1 MEILTKEQLKS
12 RHPKIQYWFWDKPLL
27 KSQAFKEQL
36 DLLCEKSDFNTVILT
51 ERDGVNF
58 WEEDMKPYFD
68 KAIKLAHERGLKI
81 MLQLWPR
88 GHYHKTEV
96 SLKDAVALATER
108 EGVITNGKLTLN
120 SLCTSVRWEEAAPSI
135 HNKILKAY
143 AFKKTGEGF
152 HEENSLVD
160 IAGKAVI
167 TENGKST
174 LTAEFNCPELEGYT
188 VYMLTAHYYQ
198 CADMFSQKRK
208 DEFKEIIDFYK
219 DSGFD
224 SVVLDEFKN
233 LTINPPWVSDIFH
246 DRFYGDSFKAY
257 FEEKTGK
264 DLDQVL
270 FEMRYCPEN
279 KENVRMSAI
288 NIYFDIFRH
297 STKIVETFV
306 ADYTKKTFGKDAF
319 DGLHNTYHNWLQ
331 NDEIW
336 MTCCNWWE
344 VPRNYAQTDED
355 ICYPIRL
362 GIACGCKESLIFDM
376 YYHKD
381 PQAFADKVMRDAAFG
396 SRLHYHA
403 MNDLYYGV
411 DTGSAEFLDF
421 IKPVEDKITLLNAFD
436 PNGLPKMELLV
447 VFGFPSL
454 CNWYP
459 DKEARS
465 GFDINKKLVIEK
477 RCIDLWNNGFFNALA
492 PSDAIDDGRITR
504 DADGKFDYCGHKFD
518 KMLYLYPEYAK
529 DKTIAALKNFATA
542 DNFAVIGSLTH
553 DFDGN
558 KVDGGFLEDSTL
570 PDDADI
576 AKEMSL
582 TKNKYDGGCLL
593 EDGSVV
599 IADVGY
605 SQKQEEKTVCF
616 TVNGHSVNATYKGVF
631 AIKLKDNGEI
641 EKAACGDCALL
652 EVNGEKIAIPHR
664 PQDILICEK

>member
-27 KSQAFKEQL
+27 ESQAFKEQL

-51 ERDGVNF
+51 ERNGVNF
-58 WEEDMKPYFD
+58 WEESMKPYFD
-68 KAIKLAHERGLKI
+68 KAIKLAHERNLKI
-81 MLQLWPR
+81 MLQLWPK
-88 GHYHKTEV
+88 GHNHITEV
-96 SLKDAVALATER
+96 DLKNAVAFATER
-108 EGVITNGKLTLN
+108 EGVISGGELSLT
-120 SLCTSVRWEEAAPSI
+120 SLCDCVRWVQAAPPI
-135 HNKILKAY
+135 ANRILKVY
-143 AFKKTGEGF
+143 AFKKMGEGF
-152 HEENSLVD
+152 YDENSLAD
-160 IAGKAVI
+160 ITHKAVI
-167 TENGKST
+167 TENEENK
-174 LTAEFNCPELEGYT
+174 LTAKFNCPELEGYT

-198 CADMFSQKRK
+198 CADMFSELRIK
-208 DEFKEIIDFYK
+208 EFKDIIDFYK

-224 SVVLDEFKN
+224 SIVLDEFKN
-233 LTINPPWVSDIFH
+233 RTINPPWVSDTFR
-246 DRFYGDSFKAY
+246 DRFYGDSFKKY

-264 DLDQVL
+264 DLDQIL
-270 FEMRYCPEN
+270 FEMRYCPKG

-297 STKIVETFV
+297 STKLVETFV

-355 ICYPIRL
+355 ICYPVRL

-436 PNGLPKMELLV
+436 PDGLPKMELLV

-477 RCIDLWNNGFFNALA
+477 RCIDLWNSGFFNALV
-492 PSDAIDDGRITR
+492 PSDAIDDGRITK
-504 DADGKFDYCGHKFD
+504 DADGKFDYCGHKFE

-542 DNFAVIGSLTH
+542 DNFAVIGSLTR
-553 DFDGN
+553 DFYGN
-558 KVDGGFLEDSTL
+558 KVDGGFLEYSTL

-576 AKEMSL
+576 AKAMSL

-605 SQKQEEKTVCF
+605 SQKQEEKTACF

-652 EVNGEKIAIPHR
+652 EVNGEKITIPHK

>member
-1 MEILTKEQLKS
+1 MRILTKEQLNS

-27 KSQAFKEQL
+27 ESQAFKEQL

-51 ERDGVNF
+51 ERNGVNF
-58 WEEDMKPYFD
+58 WEESMKPYFD
-68 KAIKLAHERGLKI
+68 KAISLAHERGLKI
-81 MLQLWPR
+81 MLQLWPK
-88 GHYHKTEV
+88 GHNHKTEV
-96 SLKDAVALATER
+96 NISNAVAFATER
-108 EGVITNGKLTLN
+108 EGVISTGELSLT
-120 SLCTSVRWEEAAPSI
+120 SLCECVRRVQAAPPI
-135 HNKILKAY
+135 ANKILKVY
-143 AFKKTGEGF
+143 AFKKIGEGF
-152 HEENSLVD
+152 YDENSLTD
-160 IAGKAVI
+160 ITDKAII
-167 TENGKST
+167 TENEENK
-174 LTAEFNCPELEGYT
+174 LTAKFNCPELEGYT

-198 CADMFSQKRK
+198 CADMFSELRIK
-208 DEFKEIIDFYK
+208 EFKDIIDFYK

-224 SVVLDEFKN
+224 SIVLDEFKN
-233 LTINPPWVSDIFH
+233 LTINPPWVSDTFR

-257 FEEKTGK
+257 FGEKTGR

-270 FEMRYCPEN
+270 FEMRYCPKG

-306 ADYTKKTFGKDAF
+306 ADYTKKNFGKDAF

-344 VPRNYAQTDED
+344 VPRTYAQTDED
-355 ICYPIRL
+355 ICYPVRL
-362 GIACGCKESLIFDM
+362 GIACGCKESLVFDM

-436 PNGLPKMELLV
+436 PAGLPKMELLV

-459 DKEARS
+459 DEEARS
-465 GFDINKKLVIEK
+465 GFDINKKLVLEK
-477 RCIDLWNNGFFNALA
+477 RCIDLWNSGFFNAMA
-492 PSDAIDDGRITR
+492 PSDAVDDGRITK
-504 DADGKFDYCGHKFD
+504 DADGKFDYCGHKFE

-529 DKTIAALKNFATA
+529 GETIAALKTFAGG
-542 DNFAVIGSLTH
+542 DNFAVIGSLTR
-553 DFDGN
+553 DFGGNEIDGS
-558 KVDGGFLEDSTL
+558 FLKACTL

-576 AKEMSL
+576 AKEMKL
-582 TKNKYDGGCLL
+582 TANDIEGGCRL

-599 IADVGY
+599 LADVGF
-605 SQKQEEKTVCF
+605 SQKQEEKTACF
-616 TVNGHSVNATYKGVF
+616 TVNGHAVNAVYKGVF
-631 AIKLKDNGEI
+631 AIKLTDNGKI

-652 EVNGEKIAIPHR
+652 EVSGEKIAVPDK
-664 PQDILICEK
+664 PQDILIFEK